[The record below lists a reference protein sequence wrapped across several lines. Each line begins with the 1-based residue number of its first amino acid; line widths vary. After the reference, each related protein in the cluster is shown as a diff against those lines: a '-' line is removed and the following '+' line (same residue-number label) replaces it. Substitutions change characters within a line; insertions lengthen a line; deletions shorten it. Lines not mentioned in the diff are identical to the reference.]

1 MELDNRSSDIT
12 KFRSRS
18 DKIFDLINQAIM
30 LIVLLIVAYPLY
42 FIVIASVSE
51 PDLVNAGKVLFY
63 PKGFTLGGYERI
75 FSIPKIWIGY
85 KNTII
90 YTFVGT
96 TISLFCTL
104 GGGYALS
111 RRNMP
116 FRSFFMGMCT
126 FTMFF
131 SGGMIPLYLLVDSLN
146 MIDTIWAMT
155 LPAAV
160 SVWNLIIAR
169 TFFQSTITSEL
180 EEAAELDGCGQLRFF
195 FSIAIPLTKALIA
208 ILTLY
213 YMVGN
218 WNAYFDGLIYL
229 KTTSKQPLQLILRE
243 ILIMDSN
250 PEMTLDVWDALERAK
265 LAQLIK
271 YGVII
276 VSSVPLIC
284 LYPFVQRFFIKG
296 VMIGSLKG

>member
-1 MELDNRSSDIT
+1 MELGNQASDIT
-12 KFRSRS
+12 KFRSKS
-18 DKIFDLINQAIM
+18 DKIFDTINGIIM
-30 LIVLLIVAYPLY
+30 MIILVIVAYPLY
-42 FIVIASVSE
+42 FIVISSVSE
-51 PDLVNAGKVLFY
+51 PDLVNAGKVLLF
-63 PKGFTLGGYERI
+63 PKGFTLGGYQRI
-75 FSIPKIWIGY
+75 FSIPKIWLGY
-85 KNTII
+85 KNTIL

-96 TISLFCTL
+96 CISLFCTL
-104 GGGYALS
+104 GGGYALY

-116 FRSFFMGMCT
+116 FRNLFMGMCT

-131 SGGMIPLYLLVDSLN
+131 SGGMIPLYLLVDGLHI
-146 MIDTIWAMT
+146 IDTIWAMT

-169 TFFQSTITSEL
+169 TFFQSTISSEL

-213 YMVGN
+213 YMVSN
-218 WNAYFDGLIYL
+218 WNSYFDGLIYL
-229 KTTSKQPLQLILRE
+229 KSPSKQPLQLILRE

-250 PEMTLDVWDALERAK
+250 PEMTMDVWDAIERAK

>member
-1 MELDNRSSDIT
+1 MELGNQASDIT
-12 KFRSRS
+12 KFRSKS
-18 DKIFDLINQAIM
+18 DKIFDTINGIIM
-30 LIVLLIVAYPLY
+30 MIILVIVAYPLY
-42 FIVIASVSE
+42 FIVISSVSE
-51 PDLVNAGKVLFY
+51 PDLVNAGKVLLF
-63 PKGFTLGGYERI
+63 PKGFTLGGYQRI
-75 FSIPKIWIGY
+75 FSIPKIWLGY
-85 KNTII
+85 KNTIL

-96 TISLFCTL
+96 CISLFCTL

-116 FRSFFMGMCT
+116 FRNLFMGMCT

-131 SGGMIPLYLLVDSLN
+131 SGGMIPLYLLVDGLHI
-146 MIDTIWAMT
+146 IDTIWAMT

-169 TFFQSTITSEL
+169 TFFQSTISSEL

-213 YMVGN
+213 YMVSN
-218 WNAYFDGLIYL
+218 WNSYFDGLIYL
-229 KTTSKQPLQLILRE
+229 KSPSKQPLQLILRE

-250 PEMTLDVWDALERAK
+250 PEMTMDVWDAIERAK

>member
-1 MELDNRSSDIT
+1 MELGNQASDIT
-12 KFRSRS
+12 KFRSKS
-18 DKIFDLINQAIM
+18 DKIFDTINSIIM
-30 LIVLLIVAYPLY
+30 LIILLIVAYPLY
-42 FIVIASVSE
+42 FIVISSVSE
-51 PDLVNAGKVLFY
+51 PDLVNAGKVLLF
-63 PKGFTLGGYERI
+63 PKGFTLGGYQRI
-75 FSIPKIWIGY
+75 FSIPKIWLGY
-85 KNTII
+85 KNTIL

-96 TISLFCTL
+96 CISLFCTL

-116 FRSFFMGMCT
+116 FRNLFMGMCT

-131 SGGMIPLYLLVDSLN
+131 SGGMIPLYLLVDGLHI
-146 MIDTIWAMT
+146 IDTIWAMT

-169 TFFQSTITSEL
+169 TFFQSTISSEL

-213 YMVGN
+213 YMVSN
-218 WNAYFDGLIYL
+218 WNSYFDGLIYL
-229 KTTSKQPLQLILRE
+229 KSPSKQPLQLILRE

-250 PEMTLDVWDALERAK
+250 PEMTMDVWDAIERAK

>member
-1 MELDNRSSDIT
+1 MELGNQASDIT
-12 KFRSRS
+12 KFRSKS
-18 DKIFDLINQAIM
+18 DKMFDTINGIIM
-30 LIVLLIVAYPLY
+30 MIILLIVAYPLY

-51 PDLVNAGKVLFY
+51 PDLVNAGKVLLF
-63 PKGFTLGGYERI
+63 PKGFTLGGYQRI
-75 FSIPKIWIGY
+75 FSIPKIWVGY
-85 KNTII
+85 KNTIL
-90 YTFVGT
+90 YTVVGT
-96 TISLFCTL
+96 GISLFCTL

-116 FRSFFMGMCT
+116 FRNAFMGMCT

-131 SGGMIPLYLLVDSLN
+131 SGGMIPLYLLVDSLHI
-146 MIDTIWAMT
+146 IDTIWAMT

-169 TFFQSTITSEL
+169 TFFQSTISSEL

-213 YMVGN
+213 YMVSN
-218 WNAYFDGLIYL
+218 WNSYFDGLIYL
-229 KTTSKQPLQLILRE
+229 KSPAKQPLQLILRE

-250 PEMTLDVWDALERAK
+250 PEMTMDVWDAIERAK